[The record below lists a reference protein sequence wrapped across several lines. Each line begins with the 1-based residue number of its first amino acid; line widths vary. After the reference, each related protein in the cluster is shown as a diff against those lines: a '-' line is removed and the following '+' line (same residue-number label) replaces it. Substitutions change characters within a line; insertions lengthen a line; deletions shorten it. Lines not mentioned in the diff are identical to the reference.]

1 MRMTASWFG
10 SSDLPD
16 TRSWRDCIAPGS
28 GLPSIVIPT
37 ALNVPSCSRPSKC
50 GLTSVARTKPAREQ
64 KTDFQI
70 GKNDD
75 EKKMRH
81 HALIFLTKKIPYKG
95 PGADSEEKHEPA
107 SDIDIAVVDSLKVLD
122 LKRPIREA
130 DMA

>member
-16 TRSWRDCIAPGS
+16 TRLWRDYTAPGS

-50 GLTSVARTKPAREQ
+50 GLTSVARTKPAQEE

-70 GKNDD
+70 A
-75 EKKMRH
+75 KK
-81 HALIFLTKKIPYKG
+81 
-95 PGADSEEKHEPA
+95 
-107 SDIDIAVVDSLKVLD
+107 
-122 LKRPIREA
+122 
-130 DMA
+130 